1 MATRK
6 PTSEQNAA
14 LDPALPQK
22 KRARRRV
29 AGALALCMA
38 AAIVLPLV
46 LDSEPRQVRDDVQVQ
61 IPSRDSPVTDPLPRG
76 AGVETAPNSAAPMT
90 GDPQAPGD
98 DAAATAESS
107 RASEGGGVAA
117 TASPS
122 SVAPLAGAAVA
133 GAAGA
138 IAVAGK
144 GDAASSGK
152 NDAAATKGDAVAAKG
167 DAVAAKS
174 DAVAAKSDAVPTK
187 GDAAAAKTDS
197 KSSPKADPKAGAK
210 SAGGFLLQIG
220 AFASEKG
227 ATEQAQRARKAGL
240 KAFTEKVQTPRGE
253 RIRVRAGPFTTR
265 EAADQARAKLKA
277 HGVES
282 TLIAP

>member
-29 AGALALCMA
+29 VGALALCMA

-61 IPSRDSPVTDPLPRG
+61 IPSRDSPVTDPLVRG
-76 AGVETAPNSAAPMT
+76 AGVEPAPNSAAPAT
-90 GDPQAPGD
+90 GEPQTQRD
-98 DAAATAESS
+98 DASAPAEAS
-107 RASEGGGVAA
+107 RPAEGGVAA
-117 TASPS
+117 GADSQAAGQ
-122 SVAPLAGAAVA
+122 VAPLAGVAAVA
-133 GAAGA
+133 AVGAGA
-138 IAVAGK
+138 IAAAGK
-144 GDAASSGK
+144 GDVASSG
-152 NDAAATKGDAVAAKG
+152 
-167 DAVAAKS
+167 
-174 DAVAAKSDAVPTK
+174 K
-187 GDAAAAKTDS
+187 GDAAAAKGDAPAAKSDS
-197 KSSPKADPKAGAK
+197 KAGAK
-210 SAGGFLLQIG
+210 SAGGFVLQIG

-240 KAFTEKVQTPRGE
+240 KAYTEKVHTPRGE

>member
-174 DAVAAKSDAVPTK
+174 DAVPTK